1 MSQTYFSNYRP
12 ISLLPILGKIFEKL
26 LFDKV
31 YSHLCENGLLT
42 QNQSG
47 FRPGDSTINQL
58 LSITHKIYRAFEEIL
73 SKETRSVFLDLSKA
87 FDRVWHEGLLY
98 KLECNGITGNLLTL
112 IEDYLANRK
121 QCVVLNGKSSPWAT
135 ISTGVPQGSVLG
147 PLFFLVYINDLVD
160 NINCEIKIFA
170 DDTSLF
176 SRVDDPKRSA
186 FELNE
191 DLETVK
197 LWAWQWKMHFNAD
210 KTEEVIFSCKRS
222 KPNHPPLL
230 LGNDQVAQKMEHK
243 HLGVILDSKLDFQSH
258 IRQAI
263 LKARRSIGMI
273 RYLSKYISRNVLDQ
287 IYKLYVRPHLDYGDI
302 IYHRYDPE
310 MLSHFTRTL
319 EQTQYSA
326 ALAVTGAW
334 RGTSRQRLYKELGWE
349 SLYDRRWYRRLCH
362 FLALKKQHLPQYLVT
377 EIPNER
383 QLTYN
388 LRDPRVYEQNIG
400 RTKRFANTY
409 FQNTFMEWNKL
420 DNEVKHA
427 VSIAQFK
434 NKLLS
439 TIRPVEN
446 SMYNIHDITGVRQ
459 LTKLRLQFSALNEH
473 KFRHNFDCLS
483 PVCICGIENED
494 NEHFLLHCPL
504 YDIMRC
510 DLLGQ
515 LSEIPGLE
523 ISHYNSKSICALLLY
538 GSPLLNIIANRIIM
552 EATISFIKETKR
564 FD

>member
-1 MSQTYFSNYRP
+1 M
-12 ISLLPILGKIFEKL
+12 
-26 LFDKV
+26 
-31 YSHLCENGLLT
+31 
-42 QNQSG
+42 
-47 FRPGDSTINQL
+47 
-58 LSITHKIYRAFEEIL
+58 A
-73 SKETRSVFLDLSKA
+73 
-87 FDRVWHEGLLY
+87 
-98 KLECNGITGNLLTL
+98 L
-112 IEDYLANRK
+112 IQDYLANRK
-121 QCVVLNGKSSPWAT
+121 QRVVLNGKSSEWAT
-135 ISTGVPQGSVLG
+135 ISAGVPQGSVLG

-160 NINCEIKIFA
+160 NVNCDIKMFA

-176 SRVDDPKRSA
+176 SRVDDPVRSA
-186 FELNE
+186 LKLNE
-191 DLETVK
+191 DLDIVK
-197 LWAWQWKMHFNAD
+197 LWAWQWKMLFNAD
-210 KTEEVIFSCKRS
+210 KTEEVIFSCKRL

-230 LGNDQVAQKMEHK
+230 LGNDEVAQKIEHK

-258 IRQAI
+258 SRQAI
-263 LKARRSIGMI
+263 LRARRGIGMI
-273 RYLSKYISRNVLDQ
+273 RYLSKYVSRNVLDQ

-310 MLSHFTRTL
+310 MQSHFTQAL

-334 RGTSRQRLYKELGWE
+334 RGTSRQRLYNELGWE

-362 FLALKKQHLPQYLVT
+362 FFVLKKQRSPQYLAT

-388 LRDPRVYEQNIG
+388 LRNPRVYDQNIG
-400 RTKRFANTY
+400 RTNRFANTY
-409 FQNTFMEWNKL
+409 FQNIFMEWNKL
-420 DNEVKHA
+420 DNEVKYS

-439 TIRPVEN
+439 TIRPVGN
-446 SMYNIHDITGVRQ
+446 SIYNVHDIIGARY

-473 KFRHNFDCLS
+473 KFRYNFDCLS
-483 PVCICGIENED
+483 PVCICGTARED

-515 LSEIPGLE
+515 LSEIPGLD
-523 ISHYNSKSICALLLY
+523 ISQHDSKSLCTLLLY
-538 GSPLLNIIANRIIM
+538 GSPSLNIIANRIIM

-564 FD
+564 LD

>member
-1 MSQTYFSNYRP
+1 M
-12 ISLLPILGKIFEKL
+12 
-26 LFDKV
+26 
-31 YSHLCENGLLT
+31 
-42 QNQSG
+42 
-47 FRPGDSTINQL
+47 
-58 LSITHKIYRAFEEIL
+58 
-73 SKETRSVFLDLSKA
+73 
-87 FDRVWHEGLLY
+87 
-98 KLECNGITGNLLTL
+98 
-112 IEDYLANRK
+112 
-121 QCVVLNGKSSPWAT
+121 
-135 ISTGVPQGSVLG
+135 
-147 PLFFLVYINDLVD
+147 
-160 NINCEIKIFA
+160 FA

-176 SRVDDPKRSA
+176 SRVDDPVRSA
-186 FELNE
+186 LELNE

-197 LWAWQWKMHFNAD
+197 LWAWQWKMHFNAE
-210 KTEEVIFSCKRS
+210 KTEEVIFSCKRF

-263 LKARRSIGMI
+263 LKARRGIGMI

-310 MLSHFTRTL
+310 MQSHFTRTL

-362 FLALKKQHLPQYLVT
+362 FFVLKKQHSPQYLVT

-388 LRDPRVYEQNIG
+388 LRNPRVYDQNIG
-400 RTKRFANTY
+400 RTNRFANTY
-409 FQNTFMEWNKL
+409 FQNTFTEWNKL
-420 DNEVKHA
+420 DNDVKHA

-434 NKLLS
+434 SKLLS
-439 TIRPVEN
+439 TVRPVGN
-446 SMYNIHDITGVRQ
+446 SMYNIHDIIGVRH
-459 LTKLRLQFSALNEH
+459 LTKLRLQFSPLNEH

-483 PVCICGIENED
+483 PVCICGKEKED

-510 DLLGQ
+510 DLFGQ
-515 LSEIPGLE
+515 LSEIPGLD
-523 ISHYNSKSICALLLY
+523 ISNYDSKSLCTLLLY